1 MLIRTRNTHASSR
14 KVPAQASALASVRAL
29 AAAVGLAAMSACG
42 PTEPVSSHLG
52 IDSLT
57 VTPLES
63 AGTFRVVAHRLMTA
77 CQASVSVDR
86 VARQDSLF
94 RRFVL
99 TVGRDPDI
107 ACPAMPWPLNFAET
121 VSVSTGPTAIYV
133 VRQPDGSS
141 LVERL
146 TAP

>member
-57 VTPLES
+57 VTPLET
-63 AGTFRVVAHRLMTA
+63 AGAFRVRAHRWLVN
-77 CQASVSVDR
+77 CQSSVTVDR
-86 VARQDSLF
+86 VTRGDSLL

-107 ACPAMPWPLNFAET
+107 ACPAAPAAYSFAET
-121 VSVSTGPTAIYV
+121 VSVSTGRTAIYV
-133 VRQPDGSS
+133 VRQPDGSN

>member
-1 MLIRTRNTHASSR
+1 MSR
-14 KVPAQASALASVRAL
+14 FRFARHGAAGVALAL
-29 AAAVGLAAMSACG
+29 LTACS

-57 VTPLES
+57 VTPLAT
-63 AGTFRVVAHRLMTA
+63 AGAYRVVAHRLMTA

-86 VARQDSLF
+86 VARQDSLL

-121 VSVSTGPTAIYV
+121 VSVSTGRTAIYV
-133 VRQPDGSS
+133 VRQPDGSN